1 MARKTALFLLAVISG
16 AILSGIVPSA
26 QVKAPD
32 VLFIERFS
40 TEAGLADSG
49 KKAERI
55 EDIPESKLIQIQEV
69 LQSEIGKSKMF
80 AEVRILKSGEK
91 PQLKEGQTGWVL
103 GGQFLDYKKGNKA
116 ARYFIGMGAGKQK
129 VEVMVEVRDVATG
142 ATVRK
147 ERVVDRKVGG
157 WFGGDDEKGL
167 RDFAERIVELLK
179 KAKTGEG

>member
-1 MARKTALFLLAVISG
+1 MARKTALFLLAVLSG
-16 AILSGIVPSA
+16 AILTGIVLKA
-26 QVKAPD
+26 QIQTPD
-32 VLFIERFS
+32 ILFIERFS
-40 TEAGLADSG
+40 TDAGLADSG
-49 KKAERI
+49 RKAERI

-69 LQSEIGKSKMF
+69 LQSEIRKSKMF

-91 PQLKEGQTGWVL
+91 PVLAEGQTGWIL
-103 GGQFLDYKKGNKA
+103 GGQFLDYKKGSKA

-129 VEVMVEVRDVATG
+129 VEVLVEVRDADSG

-157 WFGGDDEKGL
+157 WFGGNDEKGL

-179 KAKTGEG
+179 KARTGEA